1 MSLFDRWRRWLA
13 RRPADPLVGTYPPA
27 LRRSLAQLPVLI
39 VVEGRHDA
47 AFLRRISRIL
57 HQADPSLPDLPAL
70 EDWGAILFLESG
82 GDPLHWAAR
91 LAPLRKPELHL
102 IDREEGVDSEPR
114 RAAARVVN
122 SRPGCRAFITRK
134 RSLENYLHPDAI
146 CECRG
151 LLMEWTDNDSVH
163 ERVARSLHDA
173 SRSGSDWAALPYRA
187 RRRLRDRAKS
197 WLNTEA
203 VERMTVTR
211 LREQDTH
218 GEVESWLRAVGEL
231 LACGG

>member
-1 MSLFDRWRRWLA
+1 MFFFDRWRRWLA
-13 RRPADPLVGTYPPA
+13 GRGMDPLTGSRPPA

-57 HQADPSLPDLPAL
+57 HQSDPSLPDLPAL

-82 GDPLHWAAR
+82 GDPTHWATR

-102 IDREEGVDSEPR
+102 IDREAGADSELR

-134 RSLENYLHPDAI
+134 RSLENYLHPETVRETRDLAVD
-146 CECRG
+146 
-151 LLMEWTDNDSVH
+151 WTDDDSVP
-163 ERVARSLHDA
+163 ELVARKMYAEERAES
-173 SRSGSDWAALPYRA
+173 SWAALPYRV
-187 RRRLRDRAKS
+187 RRRLRDRTKG
-197 WLNTEA
+197 WLNSEA

-211 LREQDTH
+211 LRERDPH

-231 LACGG
+231 LARGG